1 MRRVFDIVYWMDI
14 CQLCVMYV
22 GLETSLVF
30 ILHVLYSIHSNSA
43 SKSAPSYSICP
54 PWVPSTPENVL
65 SSIASGSCANA
76 SDVRV
81 HQSTMSAY
89 HVSSQ
94 VTELCSSP
102 NGPRW
107 PKFFYGASNKKRC
120 HCEAA
125 LSCGLSRGHQWLE
138 ADQLS
143 QLQHL
148 LSAWLQPG
156 QNSFLKKN
164 WELPCLQI
172 LHMVKRCKTVKI

>member
-43 SKSAPSYSICP
+43 SKSAPSSSICP

-81 HQSTMSAY
+81 PCQHTTSVLKSQNCALLPMAQDGRSFSTGHQNHQT
-89 HVSSQ
+89 
-94 VTELCSSP
+94 
-102 NGPRW
+102 
-107 PKFFYGASNKKRC
+107 KKRC

-125 LSCGLSRGHQWLE
+125 LSRGLSRGHQWLE

-143 QLQHL
+143 QLQNL

-156 QNSFLKKN
+156 QNSFLRVA
-164 WELPCLQI
+164 LSADFT
-172 LHMVKRCKTVKI
+172 RGKTM

>member
-43 SKSAPSYSICP
+43 AKSAPSYSICP

-81 HQSTMSAY
+81 PCQHTVPRQF
-89 HVSSQ
+89 SSHRTVIFSQ
-94 VTELCSSP
+94 
-102 NGPRW
+102 W
-107 PKFFYGASNKKRC
+107 PKMAQVFLRGIKIIKQKTLPLWSSLKPWLKPWTPVARSWSAIAAAASSVCLTATWAELFF
-120 HCEAA
+120 E
-125 LSCGLSRGHQWLE
+125 SCLVCRFYTW
-138 ADQLS
+138 
-143 QLQHL
+143 
-148 LSAWLQPG
+148 
-156 QNSFLKKN
+156 
-164 WELPCLQI
+164 
-172 LHMVKRCKTVKI
+172 